1 MSGKVE
7 SVIGVSSNIT
17 DHVIMEKKLESLNLE
32 LAKAKLKAEES
43 DRLKSAFLAN
53 MSHEIRT
60 PMNAILGFSDLLR
73 ECEDESERQE
83 FINIIDSNG
92 EVLLT
97 LLNDIID
104 LSKIEGGQLAIKPEK
119 VYVVDLMKEI
129 EQLYITKI
137 SKLKKPNL
145 RLNLEIP
152 INYKNLQIK
161 TDRSR
166 LFQVFVNLIDNA
178 IKFTDEGSVIFG
190 FHIKDSYLKFFV
202 KDTGIGIKK
211 SDLKI
216 IFERFMQVRSMY
228 DGKYGGTG
236 LGLSISKKL
245 VELLGGNLSVES
257 RVKEGSVFS
266 FSLPL
271 LSADIKRSNYK
282 KKIIIR
288 SSKKGKDRTILIVED
303 EDSSKRLIETLLEPL
318 NVNVLSVSSGE
329 EAVELCQNNE
339 NINLV
344 LMDLKLPHM
353 SGFEATTRI
362 KNLHKNIYVVA
373 QTALIYENEKEQSIK
388 CGCDD
393 FITKPIKTKRLI
405 NTINKFMH

>member
-1 MSGKVE
+1 
-7 SVIGVSSNIT
+7 
-17 DHVIMEKKLESLNLE
+17 
-32 LAKAKLKAEES
+32 
-43 DRLKSAFLAN
+43 
-53 MSHEIRT
+53 
-60 PMNAILGFSDLLR
+60 
-73 ECEDESERQE
+73 
-83 FINIIDSNG
+83 
-92 EVLLT
+92 
-97 LLNDIID
+97 LNDIID